1 MYDVWWPKHLPLGHT
16 HARCAVLLLFCVYLD
31 CQIARPSFLVGAT
44 LCCDWTIRSL
54 CGFIRE
60 VSSLCSLFCWLC
72 LLGLYG
78 RCRIYWSYL
87 PLLCCLYGFLYI
99 PQVYVLVFRL
109 VHHICGRLSCCVY
122 LCSCFFT
129 SSILVRALNMVEASI
144 LVSLFMYVFL
154 LQVSMLCCL
163 VDIVFWFFLLLLRS
177 SCQQIWF

>member
-1 MYDVWWPKHLPLGHT
+1 MDEESNDNTEKPLL
-16 HARCAVLLLFCVYLD
+16 LLLFCVYLD

-54 CGFIRE
+54 CVFIRE

-122 LCSCFFT
+122 LCSCF
-129 SSILVRALNMVEASI
+129 LRPA
-144 LVSLFMYVFL
+144 SLFVP
-154 LQVSMLCCL
+154 
-163 VDIVFWFFLLLLRS
+163 
-177 SCQQIWF
+177 